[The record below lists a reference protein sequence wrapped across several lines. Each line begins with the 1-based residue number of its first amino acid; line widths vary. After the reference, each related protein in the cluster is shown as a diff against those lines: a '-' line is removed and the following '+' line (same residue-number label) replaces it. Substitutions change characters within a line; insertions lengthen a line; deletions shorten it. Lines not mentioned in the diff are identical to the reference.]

1 MRILR
6 CSLDPAAAAIALRQQ
21 LPRHEIVL
29 GRPEEIP
36 SMVPDA
42 DVIVP
47 ARFRLDAALLGRA
60 KRCRLIQQMGAG
72 VDMVDLDAAE
82 SLGIPVSNAPGDQ
95 TGGADS
101 VAEMALW
108 LLIACRRR
116 LPELTR
122 VLRSGDWST
131 VPVAA
136 ALRGATVCIL
146 GYGAIGSRLG
156 ELLRALSCR
165 VLAVKRSWAEEAP
178 AGIEPGTPA
187 ELPRFL
193 GEADAVVLALPLS
206 EATRGLVDAAFLAR
220 MPAGSVLVNVS
231 RAEIVDREA
240 LLSALRTGALGSYG
254 SDVHWKE
261 PLDPADPLA
270 ELPVVLTPHVA
281 GLTVQMIEGGARLVA
296 ENVRRLEAGEA
307 LLHRIR

>member
-1 MRILR
+1 
-6 CSLDPAAAAIALRQQ
+6 
-21 LPRHEIVL
+21 
-29 GRPEEIP
+29 
-36 SMVPDA
+36 MVPDA

-231 RAEIVDREA
+231 GDAVDKLVADFPYYRKATIPGGMYRGTDADVQTFGVGATLVTSAAVSEDVVYA
-240 LLSALRTGALGSYG
+240 LVKAVFSDMDQFRGLHPAFANLDPKEMANDGLSAPLHPGAEKYYRE
-254 SDVHWKE
+254 V
-261 PLDPADPLA
+261 
-270 ELPVVLTPHVA
+270 
-281 GLTVQMIEGGARLVA
+281 GLIE
-296 ENVRRLEAGEA
+296 
-307 LLHRIR
+307 